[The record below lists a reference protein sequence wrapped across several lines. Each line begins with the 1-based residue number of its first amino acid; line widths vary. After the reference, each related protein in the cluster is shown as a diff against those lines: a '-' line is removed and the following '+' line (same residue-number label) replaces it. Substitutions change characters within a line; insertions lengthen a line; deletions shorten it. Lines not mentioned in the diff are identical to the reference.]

1 MATYVIGQIR
11 VKEQSAWQKYVAQ
24 VGKVI
29 EQYGGQVMFRGRCE
43 TVLDEILAA
52 VDDQG
57 FEHCTPI
64 QEAILSSV
72 IDGGDAPELCVAI
85 LFDNAETAKRWRD
98 SKEYQALLPLR
109 NQGAEVSLVIYDQL
123 N

>member
-11 VKEQSAWQKYVAQ
+11 VKDQSAWQKYVAQ

-43 TVLDEILAA
+43 TVLD
-52 VDDQG
+52 
-57 FEHCTPI
+57 
-64 QEAILSSV
+64 
-72 IDGGDAPELCVAI
+72 GGDAPELCVAI
-85 LFDNAETAKRWRD
+85 LFDSAETAKRWRD
-98 SKEYQALLPLR
+98 SKEYQALVRLR
-109 NQGAEVSLVIYDQL
+109 DQGAEVSLVIYDQL